1 LIINAHSHIGT
12 RKSTQDDPLRNREG
26 CGIDQTRELRAK
38 LPTIGAGAARDDTSV
53 GVQYATAAP
62 GELVVAYAP
71 DPRRPEAVGWLA
83 QARASHSVQTS

>member
-1 LIINAHSHIGT
+1 
-12 RKSTQDDPLRNREG
+12 
-26 CGIDQTRELRAK
+26 
-38 LPTIGAGAARDDTSV
+38 
-53 GVQYATAAP
+53 VQYATAAP